1 MNNGL
6 ARRPRVSRETRL
18 LLITALLSVVALW
31 ILARVRFP
39 DQPAGTPVQPLL
51 TQLASRPALDS
62 LASEIAQLRSRVE
75 PLMVGSAL
83 RVREDA
89 AVTLLDNSSRH
100 AEGVLGADPVSRL
113 ALVTAPFLPAP
124 PPVPWNPRDPRE
136 PRYLVV
142 TDSSTSAL
150 ALRPVFVGSLVP
162 TRSPLWPQPIWLIP
176 SGTNLTPG
184 SFVFTTDAL
193 LAGMVVADGHQLA
206 IVPGPVVLAEADRLA
221 RQPPSAPA
229 DLGVEVQELTAPVA
243 KATGAST
250 GVVVTQVDPN
260 GPSAKTLAVGDVL
273 EAINDAPLESPLH
286 WKARAF
292 GLSADESVRV
302 RVRRN
307 GEVREL
313 DLIAAPSER
322 RGGLT
327 LGMQLRSVPGLGSG
341 VAQVESGSIAARAG
355 LRAGDV
361 ITLAGNTKSPSPAAV
376 MRAVQNA
383 SDGEAVLVGFVRNGV
398 HTVTAL
404 ER

>member
-1 MNNGL
+1 MNHGL

-31 ILARVRFP
+31 ILARIRFP

-51 TQLASRPALDS
+51 TQLASRPALDN
-62 LASEIAQLRSRVE
+62 LASEIAQLRPRVE

-89 AVTLLDNSSRH
+89 AVTLLDNSS
-100 AEGVLGADPVSRL
+100 EGVLGADPVSRL
-113 ALVTAPFLPAP
+113 ALVSAPFLPAP
-124 PPVPWNPRDPRE
+124 PPVPWNPRDLQE
-136 PRYLVV
+136 PRYLIV
-142 TDSSTSAL
+142 TDNSTNAL
-150 ALRPVFVGSLVP
+150 ALRPVFVGSLMP
-162 TRSPLWPQPIWLIP
+162 IKSPLWPQPIWLMP
-176 SGTNLTPG
+176 AGTELTPG
-184 SFVFTTDAL
+184 SIVFTTDAL
-193 LAGMVVADGHQLA
+193 FAGMVVADGHQLA
-206 IVPGPVVLAEADRLA
+206 VVPGTVVLAEAERLS
-221 RQPPSAPA
+221 RQPPGAAA
-229 DLGVEVQELTAPVA
+229 DLGVEVQELTSPLA

-273 EAINDAPLESPLH
+273 EAFNDAPLESPLH

-292 GLSADESVRV
+292 GLPPDASVRL
-302 RVRRN
+302 RVRRG

-322 RGGLT
+322 HGRLT
-327 LGMQLRSVPGLGSG
+327 LGMELRSAPGLGST
-341 VAQVESGSIAARAG
+341 VAQIESGSMADRAG

-383 SDGEAVLVGFVRNGV
+383 SEGEAVLVGFVRDGV
-398 HTVTAL
+398 HAVTAL